1 MSLAMAGTFRLD
13 NGHIKITL
21 TGYTGVSGTTT
32 YTTTADIQTNIFGGN
47 PLPYG
52 VGTESDLG
60 AYSISG
66 TTLTL
71 TRPGSS
77 TPLTYT
83 KQ

>member
-1 MSLAMAGTFRLD
+1 MKYFVTNQKKL
-13 NGHIKITL
+13 IKSE
-21 TGYTGVSGTTT
+21 GYTGVSGTTT
-32 YTTTADIQTNIFGGN
+32 YTNKTDIETNLLGGSEI
-47 PLPYG
+47 PYTI
-52 VGTESDLG
+52 GTEENLG
-60 AYSISG
+60 AYTISG